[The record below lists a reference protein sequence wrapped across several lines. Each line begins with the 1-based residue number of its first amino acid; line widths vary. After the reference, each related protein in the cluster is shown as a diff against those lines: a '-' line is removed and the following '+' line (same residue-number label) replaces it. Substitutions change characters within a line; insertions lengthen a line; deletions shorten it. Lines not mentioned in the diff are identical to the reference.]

1 MRKAVLL
8 VPLLISAL
16 VGSRAEA
23 SASFANRA
31 LGLDFA
37 GFKILGDND
46 LVDYGIVPIGL
57 QGAVYLDNGFEAVL
71 RVQLM
76 LFYQKQF
83 VGNPPGPGFIWGGG
97 GQVGARYLFLEESIR
112 PYGELHLAVLGI
124 GRSESTA
131 SSEATSA
138 PAVFVGPGVA
148 AGVDFF
154 VADSISVGG
163 RGFFDFFL
171 TLNAPPRFSFGG
183 AITVATYF

>member
-8 VPLLISAL
+8 AALLIVAL
-16 VGSRAEA
+16 VSARAEA

-37 GFKILGDND
+37 GFKIFGDSN
-46 LVDYGIVPIGL
+46 LVQYGIVPIGL
-57 QGAVYLDNGFEAVL
+57 QGAIYLDNGFEAVL

-76 LFYQKQF
+76 LFYQSNF
-83 VGNPPGPGFIWGGG
+83 VGSTGGGPGFIWGGG
-97 GQVGARYLFLEESIR
+97 GQVGARYLFLEENIR
-112 PYGELHLAVLGI
+112 PYAELHLAVLGI
-124 GRSESTA
+124 GRSESTGT
-131 SSEATSA
+131 EATSA

-148 AGVDFF
+148 LGVDFF
-154 VADSISVGG
+154 VADSISLGA

-171 TLNAPPRFSFGG
+171 TLNSPPRTALGG